1 LSQKKFAYP
10 KIKNNSEIAS
20 RKFNAKY
27 GVKQRNQKTFHLIKC
42 PLCECYFFTK
52 IDLKTHIEIHW
63 KPSAKETG
71 FWMPCDGDPYITK
84 RLRNGG
90 KLIINGWRYFLIDNK
105 ILFKK
110 LEEKP
115 KY

>member
-1 LSQKKFAYP
+1 LSQKRFTYHNRK
-10 KIKNNSEIAS
+10 KNSDFES
-20 RKFNAKY
+20 GKLNADY
-27 GVKQRNQKTFHLIKC
+27 GVNQRYLKNLHLIKC
-42 PLCECYFFTK
+42 PICECYFFTN
-52 IDLKTHIEIHW
+52 IDLKTHIETHW
-63 KPSAKETG
+63 RPSAKDTG
-71 FWMPCDGDPYITK
+71 FWMPCDGDPYLTK
-84 RLRNGG
+84 RLRNGE